1 MNTNTTDTDTRE
13 MKFEAS
19 VQEMRGRLKEAWGA
33 LTDDDIDRAEGQWDR
48 LVGTIREK
56 AGESI
61 DTISAKIDKLID
73 RVHEAGSIDTDS

>member
-1 MNTNTTDTDTRE
+1 